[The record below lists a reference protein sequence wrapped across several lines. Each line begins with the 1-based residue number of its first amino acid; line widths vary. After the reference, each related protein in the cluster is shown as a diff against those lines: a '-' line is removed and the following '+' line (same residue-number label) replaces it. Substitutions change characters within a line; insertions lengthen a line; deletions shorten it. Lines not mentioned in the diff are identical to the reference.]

1 MSTPNFEP
9 KTDCT
14 QRVDFAQLFLQ
25 GFELRFDQAP
35 FRSQPN
41 KLSSNGD
48 ESLVKRQEFDGEYG

>member
-9 KTDCT
+9 KMACT

-25 GFELRFDQAP
+25 RFELRFERAS

-41 KLSSNGD
+41 KLPPNGD
-48 ESLVKRQEFDGEYG
+48 ESLVKRQELIAEYR